1 MYDDHGDDAADADDV
16 HVAGAAPRMTLVEH
30 LAELRRRLIISL
42 VAIVI
47 GAVVA
52 FLLFGRILEFLVDPY
67 TDITGNE
74 SLIFTDPLEAFATR
88 LKVSGY
94 AGLVMASPVVLFQ
107 LWRFITPGLYP
118 REKRYA
124 IPFVASSVLLFL
136 FGAWVAVQTF
146 PQALDFLLTI
156 GGDDLTPLLTA
167 GKYLSL
173 ITLMVIAFGLA
184 FEFPVVLLF
193 LLLARVITTAQL
205 RRIRRW
211 VVIGVVVFAAVITP
225 SGDPYSQLFM
235 AVPMYVFYE
244 AVILI
249 GRVMKR

>member
-1 MYDDHGDDAADADDV
+1 MDDHLEEQA
-16 HVAGAAPRMTLVEH
+16 AGAGSRMTVVEH
-30 LAELRRRLIISL
+30 LAEFRRRLIISIIA
-42 VAIVI
+42 VAI
-47 GAVVA
+47 GSVVA
-52 FLLFGRILEFLVDPY
+52 FVFFGEILDLLIEPY
-67 TDITGNE
+67 REITCESARGCQE

-88 LKVSGY
+88 LKVAGY
-94 AGLVMASPVVLFQ
+94 GGLVLASPVVLFQ

-124 IPFVASSVLLFL
+124 IPFVLTSVLLFL
-136 FGAWVAVQTF
+136 FGGFVAIRTF

-156 GGDDLTPLLTA
+156 GGDELTPLLTA

-173 ITLMVIAFGLA
+173 ITLMILAFGLA
-184 FEFPVVLLF
+184 FEFPVVLMF

-205 RRIRRW
+205 RRYRRW
-211 VVIGVVVFAAVITP
+211 VVIGVVVFSAVITP

-249 GRVMKR
+249 GRLMKR